1 MGNYIGLGEYN
12 KNSKYL
18 IYYLIFNFIYEGII
32 GLEYG
37 SLYHPIII
45 YDKQNVI
52 MYHKLVIDSFC
63 YLGVFLLSLIVIH
76 YEPDDKE
83 RNSTLSKKN
92 AYIKLI
98 YDDKTSF
105 QNNKYNT
112 ILVAFTWV
120 IHVLF
125 IKIYYQSNFG
135 YLDYWAFE
143 MIITYYISKSMFKI
157 EIYSHQKFSIYFIT
171 IFCSSSI
178 LCSFILTLLKEKDI
192 IYKKYPICIPIGI
205 IIYLIILFIR
215 SYSNC
220 KIKWLTD
227 LKYISTG
234 KFLATYGI
242 IGAVC
247 CTIICTISTFVDCGK
262 NKLELCFVEKNGK
275 SYFDS
280 FSAFFDEYFKDSL
293 KIIDIILFI
302 VLIISKFF
310 VSLYYVLTI
319 KYLTPV
325 YAICLPSI
333 HYFILQV
340 TLLVNTIIQR
350 KTEIITSQLAKVI
363 LEISTDFFSILGIFV
378 YIELIEIKI
387 CGLNYNLRRTIKL
400 RSLKDLNIEC
410 NNCNEC
416 KIEDSFEENE

>member
-1 MGNYIGLGEYN
+1 MGNCIGLGEYN
-12 KNSKYL
+12 SNSKYL
-18 IYYLIFNFIYEGII
+18 IYYIIFNFLYEGII

-45 YDKQNVI
+45 YDKQKVI
-52 MYHKLVIDSFC
+52 MYHKLAVDSFC
-63 YLGVFLLSLIVIH
+63 YFGVFLLSFIIIY
-76 YEPDDKE
+76 YESDNKE
-83 RNSTLSKKN
+83 RNSIFNKRNT
-92 AYIKLI
+92 YIKLI
-98 YDDKTSF
+98 HDNETSF
-105 QNNKYNT
+105 NKNKYNT
-112 ILVAFTWV
+112 FIVALTWV

-125 IKIYYQSNFG
+125 IKVYYQSNFG

-143 MIITYYISKSMFKI
+143 MIITYFISKNMFKI

-171 IFCSSSI
+171 IFCSLSI
-178 LCSFILTLLKEKDI
+178 FCSFILTLLKEKDI

-205 IIYLIILFIR
+205 IIYLIILSIR

-234 KFLATYGI
+234 KFLSIYGI
-242 IGAVC
+242 IGTFC
-247 CTIICTISTFVDCGK
+247 CTLICTLTTFFDCGK

-275 SYFDS
+275 TYYDS
-280 FSAFFDEYFKDSL
+280 FSSFFDEYFKDSF
-293 KIIDIILFI
+293 KIIDIIIFI

-333 HYFILQV
+333 HYFILQII
-340 TLLVNTIIQR
+340 LLFNTIIQG
-350 KTEIITSQLAKVI
+350 KTEIIKSQLAKVI

-378 YIELIEIKI
+378 YIELIEIRI
-387 CGLNYNLRRTIKL
+387 CGLNYNLRRTIRL
-400 RSLKDLNIEC
+400 RGIKDL
-410 NNCNEC
+410 
-416 KIEDSFEENE
+416 KIQYKLEQSFED

>member
-1 MGNYIGLGEYN
+1 MGNYIGLGELN
-12 KNSKYL
+12 TNSKYI
-18 IYYLIFNFIYEGII
+18 IYYIFFNFLYEGII

-63 YLGVFLLSLIVIH
+63 YFGVFLLSFIIIY
-76 YEPDDKE
+76 YESDNK
-83 RNSTLSKKN
+83 KKN
-92 AYIKLI
+92 SNNKNPNIKLI
-98 YDDKTSF
+98 HGNKSSF
-105 QNNKYNT
+105 NINKYN
-112 ILVAFTWV
+112 IFLVALTWV

-125 IKIYYQSNFG
+125 IKVYYQSNFG

-143 MIITYYISKSMFKI
+143 MIITYYISKRMFKI
-157 EIYSHQKFSIYFIT
+157 EIYSHQRFSIYFIT
-171 IFCSSSI
+171 IFCSLSI
-178 LCSFILTLLKEKDI
+178 FCSFILTLLKEKDI

-234 KFLATYGI
+234 KFLAIYGI
-242 IGAVC
+242 VGTAC
-247 CTIICTISTFVDCGK
+247 CTIICTITTLIDCGN

-275 SYFDS
+275 TYYDNYI
-280 FSAFFDEYFKDSL
+280 AFFDEYFKDSF

-333 HYFILQV
+333 HYFILQIV
-340 TLLVNTIIQR
+340 LLFNTIIQR

-378 YIELIEIKI
+378 YIELIEIRI
-387 CGLNYNLRRTIKL
+387 CGLSYNIRKSIRL
-400 RSLKDLNIEC
+400 RSLDDIQLNYISE
-410 NNCNEC
+410 NNY
-416 KIEDSFEENE
+416 ED